1 MAKDMHTGN
10 RQDIETA
17 IRDRMMKLIGERGF
31 IKEAVLIKSVN
42 LPSGLYQSIEEKLQA
57 EQEAQRIQF
66 VLQKERQEAE
76 RKRIEAEGVRD
87 ANKIISEGLTPQV
100 LKYKSLEVYLK
111 LSESPNTKIIV
122 GEGLQ
127 PMLMTE

>member
-1 MAKDMHTGN
+1 M
-10 RQDIETA
+10 Q
-17 IRDRMMKLIGERGF
+17 F
-31 IKEAVLIKSVN
+31 I
-42 LPSGLYQSIEEKLQA
+42 
-57 EQEAQRIQF
+57 
-66 VLQKERQEAE
+66 LQKERQEAE

-127 PMLMTE
+127 PMLMME

>member
-1 MAKDMHTGN
+1 MHTGN